1 MGFILNIIMVSS
13 TGDIGVVSNQYFDRP
28 ACVSGAAVITDSLKA
43 GMEDA
48 KKSVLSNERVKSF
61 TWTCT
66 PLSLPE
72 PSKESSKQ

>member
-28 ACVSGAAVITDSLKA
+28 ACVGGATVITDSLKA
-43 GMEDA
+43 GMEAD
-48 KKSVLSNERVKSF
+48 KKSVFKSEKVKSF

-66 PLSLPE
+66 PLSLPDQ
-72 PSKESSKQ
+72 PSK